1 MIFIVH
7 MLLEEA
13 AQKLDMER
21 FNLRKLRELEVRKQ
35 YQIKFSNR
43 LAAMENFNDREH
55 IKRAQEDIKENIKTA
70 AKDSPCLYELKKH
83 KLCFDEEYSPFLDQR
98 KEDKMQ
104 QLQDPNQSSVDNQN
118 NGRREASRHFRNEK
132 K

>member
-1 MIFIVH
+1 

-55 IKRAQEDIKENIKTA
+55 IKRA
-70 AKDSPCLYELKKH
+70 
-83 KLCFDEEYSPFLDQR
+83 
-98 KEDKMQ
+98 
-104 QLQDPNQSSVDNQN
+104 
-118 NGRREASRHFRNEK
+118 
-132 K
+132 

>member
-55 IKRAQEDIKENIKTA
+55 IKRA
-70 AKDSPCLYELKKH
+70 
-83 KLCFDEEYSPFLDQR
+83 
-98 KEDKMQ
+98 
-104 QLQDPNQSSVDNQN
+104 
-118 NGRREASRHFRNEK
+118 
-132 K
+132 